1 MTLGYLKR
9 LRISKN
15 KKGNNYLS
23 CFFVYK
29 ILKLTLV
36 IRYNGAKKA
45 SVKTRFFCITFIPN
59 QHKKTFSASIFIAFY
74 IMPGNAQYDIA
85 STFI

>member
-1 MTLGYLKR
+1 MTVGYLKR
-9 LRISKN
+9 FGISKN

-23 CFFVYK
+23 CFLVYK

-45 SVKTRFFCITFIPN
+45 SVKTRFFCMTFMLN
-59 QHKKTFSASIFIAFY
+59 QHKVLFNELSLFSILIAFY
-74 IMPGNAQYDIA
+74 IKPGNASI
-85 STFI
+85 